1 MGERNMGD
9 QGVGEQSTGDQGTGD
24 RSAGDPLR
32 DDPSRDGV
40 SLGKPDSSAPWPPPA
55 ETTAPLSQGETLLDV
70 PGPSVQGEDPADTPV
85 PPVQDQAPAGTQAPH
100 TAGTQAAPAQG
111 EAPANPFA
119 PPSPPA
125 EQYNPFAPPSPATT
139 GTPGPWSPQ
148 PQQWQA
154 PGQGQAPSPGA
165 PYGWVPQANPFA
177 PPGEPV
183 PPPPVSPDGPGQLD
197 HGYPAAPYGYGRH
210 AATGPGGMP
219 YGGPGYGWPGMPV
232 AARNGMGV
240 AALTLGIISAVGFVL
255 WPIAIVVGILAI
267 IFGGIGRA
275 RATKGGA
282 TNGGQA
288 LAGLICGIGGLILAV
303 LMMAFVISQASS
315 SGNSN
320 SHDDSGYSAAA

>member
-1 MGERNMGD
+1 M
-9 QGVGEQSTGDQGTGD
+9 
-24 RSAGDPLR
+24 
-32 DDPSRDGV
+32 
-40 SLGKPDSSAPWPPPA
+40 
-55 ETTAPLSQGETLLDV
+55 
-70 PGPSVQGEDPADTPV
+70 
-85 PPVQDQAPAGTQAPH
+85 
-100 TAGTQAAPAQG
+100 
-111 EAPANPFA
+111 
-119 PPSPPA
+119 
-125 EQYNPFAPPSPATT
+125 
-139 GTPGPWSPQ
+139 
-148 PQQWQA
+148 
-154 PGQGQAPSPGA
+154 
-165 PYGWVPQANPFA
+165 
-177 PPGEPV
+177 

-219 YGGPGYGWPGMPV
+219 YGGPGYGWPGMP
-232 AARNGMGV
+232 AAPSNGMGV

-315 SGNSN
+315 AGDSN
-320 SHDDSGYSAAA
+320 SHDGSGYSAAA